1 MLPITGYALL
11 GMAIVFGLFVPPSAF
26 YFFLAPSLAAA
37 RKKAFSQD
45 DPEGRLLDE
54 AVYGYMISRLG
65 RLHIRLLLIMCL
77 IFTISGV
84 INIIVIAFAA
94 NS

>member
-11 GMAIVFGLFVPPSAF
+11 GMAIVFGLFVPPIFF
-26 YFFLAPSLAAA
+26 YVFLAPSLSEVRRQAL
-37 RKKAFSQD
+37 RRD
-45 DPEGRLLDE
+45 DPERRLLDE

-77 IFTISGV
+77 IFTICGV